1 MTTRISNKNIKATN
15 KTEECMHVSLETT
28 LILTLKA
35 KILIKSREKW
45 SIYNKNKRKIVLC

>member
-35 KILIKSREKW
+35 KILIKSREK
-45 SIYNKNKRKIVLC
+45 